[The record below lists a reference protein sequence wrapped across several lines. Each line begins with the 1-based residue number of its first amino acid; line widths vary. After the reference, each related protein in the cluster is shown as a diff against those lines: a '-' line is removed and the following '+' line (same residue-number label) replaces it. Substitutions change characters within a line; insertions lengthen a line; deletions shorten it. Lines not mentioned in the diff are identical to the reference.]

1 MFPRVSTETFP
12 QAVSGLMVA
21 FIQGLRSRPSPGS
34 ALLDEKPW
42 NDPVSEN
49 PTFGTTEVWS
59 FLNLTV
65 DSHPIHLHAVHFRV
79 LDRQAFDADRYN
91 RSKEV
96 IPLGPQRLPEPWE
109 MGPKDTVCAHP
120 NEITRILVRFES
132 FPGRFVWHC
141 HMLEHEDFE
150 MMRPYTVLGTP
161 N

>member
-1 MFPRVSTETFP
+1 MSEASRVRNLTLEMREDD
-12 QAVSGLMVA
+12 VGMLH
-21 FIQGLRSRPSPGS
+21 
-34 ALLDEKPW
+34 LLDGKLW

-49 PTFGTTEVWS
+49 PTFATTEVWS
-59 FLNLTV
+59 FLNLTE
-65 DSHPIHLHAVHFRV
+65 DSHPIHLHAVHFWV

-96 IPLGPQRLPEPWE
+96 VPLGTPRLPEPWE
-109 MGPKDTVCAHP
+109 TGPKDTVCAHP

-150 MMRPYTVLGTP
+150 MMRPYTILGTP
-161 N
+161 T